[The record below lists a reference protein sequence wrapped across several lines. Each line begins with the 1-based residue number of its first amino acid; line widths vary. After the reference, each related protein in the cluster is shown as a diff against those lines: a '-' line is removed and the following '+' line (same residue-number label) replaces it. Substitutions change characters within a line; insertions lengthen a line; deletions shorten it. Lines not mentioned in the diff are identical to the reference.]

1 MRSHLDTFE
10 KRIREHVKQVKSEEL
25 KLKESS
31 GQIKESHWDKLLLV
45 LDNNSKKWYGDL
57 IYSYD

>member
-1 MRSHLDTFE
+1 MKRYNNLMRSHLDTFE

-31 GQIKESHWDKLLLV
+31 WQIKESHWDKLLLV
-45 LDNNSKKWYGDL
+45 LDNNSKK
-57 IYSYD
+57 